1 MAANLVRNFCR
12 RRCGLFKKPFFSEN
26 ELLRMI
32 MNGFLSSLETKARDR
47 NVKSRAFD
55 FMIIAIKMINWKNVV
70 QIWEYQLPSSFRYHS
85 GIR

>member
-1 MAANLVRNFCR
+1 MWPLQKAI
-12 RRCGLFKKPFFSEN
+12 FFSEN

-55 FMIIAIKMINWKNVV
+55 FMIIVIKMISWKNAV
-70 QIWEYQLPSSFRYHS
+70 QVWEYQLPSSLRYHS
-85 GIR
+85 GIRREHKL